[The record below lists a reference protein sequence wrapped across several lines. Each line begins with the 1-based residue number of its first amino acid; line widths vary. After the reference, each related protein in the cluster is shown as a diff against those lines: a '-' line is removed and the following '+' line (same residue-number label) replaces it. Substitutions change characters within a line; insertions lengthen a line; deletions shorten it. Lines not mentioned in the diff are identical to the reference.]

1 MTTILKPIEDLLGF
15 LIAFIYNIV
24 PNLGLSIILVT
35 MLLMLCLYPLTH
47 KQQKS
52 MLAVQTLAPKLK
64 EVQAKYKDD
73 KQKQQEETMKLYR
86 ENGAHPLGS
95 CLPTLIQMPFFIS
108 IFRVVKDIQKFI
120 GTDTKLFKSI
130 CDSDVSGVV
139 VKTVKECHS
148 NVGGFQKLGANA
160 ADAERLASQLPRS
173 KNFLGLDL
181 SRNLSGVMNQPGSNT
196 MALIAIF
203 VILVLIV
210 IAAYVNIAR
219 QQSRNPAQSN
229 KLAFIKYL
237 IPAGT
242 GFFSIFLP
250 GGSNLYLLTSAVWRA
265 AQQEVFFHKVITP
278 HREREAT
285 KEKELE
291 TKLPE
296 IKGVPSEADIK
307 ASVTKPN
314 NRKKRKKK

>member
-1 MTTILKPIEDLLGF
+1 MTALLKPIEDLLGF
-15 LIAFIYNIV
+15 LIAFFYNIV

-130 CDSDVSGVV
+130 CDP

-148 NVGGFQKLGANA
+148 NVGGFQKLGYSVSE
-160 ADAERLASQLPRS
+160 AEKLEKQLPRS

-181 SRNLSGVMNQPGSNT
+181 SKNLSGILKMDSGKVV
-196 MALIAIF
+196 ALIAFFI
-203 VILVLIV
+203 ILVLIV

-219 QQSRNPAQSN
+219 QQSRNPAQNSKFN
-229 KLAFIKYL
+229 FIKYL

-265 AQQEVFFHKVITP
+265 TQQEIFFRKVVTP
-278 HREREAT
+278 HRARTA
-285 KEKELE
+285 EKDADA
-291 TKLPE
+291 KLPE
-296 IKGVPSEADIK
+296 IKGVPSEEEIK
-307 ASVTKPN
+307 KEVAKTS

>member
-1 MTTILKPIEDLLGF
+1 MTALLKPIEDLLGY

-35 MLLMLCLYPLTH
+35 MLLMLLLYPLTH

-108 IFRVVKDIQKFI
+108 IFRVVRDIEKFI

-130 CDSDVSGVV
+130 CEP
-139 VKTVKECHS
+139 VKTVAQCHT
-148 NVGGFQKLGANA
+148 NPGGFQKLGYSANE
-160 ADAERLASQLPRS
+160 AERLAAQLPRS

-181 SRNLSGVMNQPGSNT
+181 SKNLSGVMNETGSKVGP
-196 MALIAIF
+196 LIAMF

-219 QQSRNPAQSN
+219 QQSRNPTQSN
-229 KLAFIKYL
+229 KFGFIKYVL
-237 IPAGT
+237 PIGT
-242 GFFSIFLP
+242 GFFSILLP

-278 HREREAT
+278 YRARVALKDSNKQAE
-285 KEKELE
+285 
-291 TKLPE
+291 LPE
-296 IKGVPSEADIK
+296 VKGLPSEEEIK
-307 ASVTKPN
+307 AEVTKTN